1 MMAYKLIDLPYPC
14 DALEPYMDA
23 VTLQLHHD
31 RHMGAYV
38 SNLNQIIEDYG
49 YTNLPENIFDFIGG
63 IRFATI
69 DSKDRSRL
77 VFNAGGVANHQLFFS
92 LLCPAAGVSSP
103 QDELAIAINANFG
116 SIERL
121 KEEFMKA
128 AMGHLGSGWAWL
140 CIDPSGKK
148 VAVKDC
154 LYPTLF
160 VSTTSNHDNPSMI
173 GISEPFGQP
182 ILCLDLWEHAYY
194 LKYQNRKR
202 EFFESF
208 WQIVNWQRVGEL
220 YDLAKCERF

>member
-1 MMAYKLIDLPYPC
+1 MTAYNLVDLPYAV
-14 DALEPYMDA
+14 DALEPYIDA
-23 VTLQLHHD
+23 TTMQLHHD
-31 RHMGAYV
+31 RHMGTYV
-38 SNLNQIIEDYG
+38 SNLNKIIEDYG
-49 YTNLPENIFDFIGG
+49 YTNLPECIFEFIGG

-92 LLCPAAGVSSP
+92 LLDPSAVDSQP
-103 QDELAIAINANFG
+103 EDELAVAINANFG
-116 SIERL
+116 SFEKL
-121 KEEFMKA
+121 QEEFLQA

-140 CIDPSGKK
+140 CVDPSGKK
-148 VAVKDC
+148 IAVKDR

-160 VSTTSNHDNPSMI
+160 VSTTNNHDNPSMI

-202 EFFESF
+202 EFFDNF
-208 WQIVNWQRVGEL
+208 WKIVSWKKVAEL
-220 YDLAKCERF
+220 YDRAKCERF